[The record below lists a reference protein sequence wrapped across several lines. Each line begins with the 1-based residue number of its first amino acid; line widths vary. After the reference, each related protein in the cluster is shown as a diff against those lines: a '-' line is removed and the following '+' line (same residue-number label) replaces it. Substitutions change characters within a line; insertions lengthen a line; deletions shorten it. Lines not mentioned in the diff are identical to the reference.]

1 MVRKA
6 TGFGPILAVWQ
17 GCVSE
22 HRRETVHVE
31 ERPSKSA
38 CDECLRA
45 GWKLATGTTR
55 LDETGYWPLWHVV
68 CEGTS
73 P

>member
-1 MVRKA
+1 VN
-6 TGFGPILAVWQ
+6 IAVK
-17 GCVSE
+17 
-22 HRRETVHVE
+22 RYT
-31 ERPSKSA
+31 SKKDLPRV